1 MLKAHQLPAFAPN
14 AQPQALRVGQQHLAV
29 VNLRGN
35 ARDPAFV
42 LSVQQALGLALPV
55 SACTTLANQRLRL
68 VWVGPDDWFVLG
80 PQGEQAALVAALRLA
95 LGDQHAAVTDVSSG
109 YFVVSLA
116 GPSARDLLAQGCP
129 MDFHPKRFSCGP
141 SRYHPF
147 LQGRHHR
154 LANRRCIR
162 FRIVGP
168 TQLYRPFLA
177 TGSDRLARV
186 WHHCGVVAD
195 GSGHETVT
203 IPGS

>member
-95 LGDQHAAVTDVSSG
+95 LGNQHAAVTDVSSG

-129 MDFHPKRFSCGP
+129 MDFHPSAFHADQAATTHFYKVGITVWQIGDASGFELLVRRSFIDHFWQLAATC
-141 SRYHPF
+141 SREF
-147 LQGRHHR
+147 GII
-154 LANRRCIR
+154 A
-162 FRIVGP
+162 
-168 TQLYRPFLA
+168 A
-177 TGSDRLARV
+177 
-186 WHHCGVVAD
+186 
-195 GSGHETVT
+195 
-203 IPGS
+203 

>member
-1 MLKAHQLPAFAPN
+1 MPKAHQLPAFAPN

-129 MDFHPKRFSCGP
+129 MDFHPSAFHADQAATTHFYKVGITLWQTGDASGFELLVRRSFID
-141 SRYHPF
+141 HF
-147 LQGRHHR
+147 WQ
-154 LANRRCIR
+154 LA
-162 FRIVGP
+162 
-168 TQLYRPFLA
+168 A
-177 TGSDRLARV
+177 TGSREFGIIA
-186 WHHCGVVAD
+186 A
-195 GSGHETVT
+195 
-203 IPGS
+203 

>member
-68 VWVGPDDWFVLG
+68 
-80 PQGEQAALVAALRLA
+80 A

-129 MDFHPKRFSCGP
+129 MDFHPSAFHADQAATTHFYKVGITVWQIGDASGFELLVRRSFIDHFWQLAATC
-141 SRYHPF
+141 SREF
-147 LQGRHHR
+147 GII
-154 LANRRCIR
+154 A
-162 FRIVGP
+162 
-168 TQLYRPFLA
+168 A
-177 TGSDRLARV
+177 
-186 WHHCGVVAD
+186 
-195 GSGHETVT
+195 
-203 IPGS
+203 